1 MKFQPDLSNLRD
13 AQSFPDDFVSSPS
26 VMKILSG
33 ALDAIAE
40 RGVRRLSM
48 SDIIEA
54 SGVSRG
60 TMYKYFSNKDDVLAA
75 VAEYV
80 CTGFENGIQSAAD
93 ESDPPIERFRK
104 VMRFYSRYTNEN
116 SPDRVFEVEPRFH
129 LSFFRSRF
137 GRYKIAVAHAL
148 EPVFDHFE
156 HLMDAAI
163 ERHTFVEALVRL
175 QLSTLLVP
183 ADDDWSQ
190 RWNDSPDDLEKWV
203 LRFAQQNA

>member
-1 MKFQPDLSNLRD
+1 MRFQPELTP
-13 AQSFPDDFVSSPS
+13 AQQITEDFISSPS
-26 VMKILSG
+26 VIKILSG

-60 TMYKYFSNKDDVLAA
+60 TMYRYFSNKDDVLAA
-75 VAEYV
+75 VSEFV
-80 CTGFENGIQSAAD
+80 CAGFETGVREAAEGID
-93 ESDPPIERFRK
+93 DPIDRFRR
-104 VMRFYSRYTNEN
+104 VMHFYARYTNEN

-137 GRYKIAVAHAL
+137 DRYKVAVYSAL
-148 EPVFDHFE
+148 EPTFE
-156 HLMDAAI
+156 YI
-163 ERHTFVEALVRL
+163 EETLGEKINAEALVEILVRL

-183 ADDDWSQ
+183 ADENLSAL
-190 RWNDSPDDLEKWV
+190 WNESANNLEKW
-203 LRFAQQNA
+203 LLGIAHQSA

>member
-1 MKFQPDLSNLRD
+1 MKFQPDLSNSIE
-13 AQSFPDDFVSSPS
+13 APNFADDFVSSPS

-33 ALDAIAE
+33 ALDAIAD

-75 VAEYV
+75 VSEYV
-80 CTGFENGIQSAAD
+80 CTGFENGIRAVAE
-93 ESDPPIERFRK
+93 ESDEPMERFRN
-104 VMRFYSRYTNEN
+104 VMLFYSRYTNEN

-137 GRYKIAVAHAL
+137 ARYKIAVADAL
-148 EPVFDHFE
+148 GPVFDHFE
-156 HLMDAAI
+156 HVLGDAI
-163 ERHTFVEALVRL
+163 DRQTFVEALVRL

-183 ADDDWSQ
+183 ADEDWSR
-190 RWNDSPDDLEKWV
+190 RWNDSPDNLEKWV

>member
-1 MKFQPDLSNLRD
+1 MKLQPELIQGQDVNV
-13 AQSFPDDFVSSPS
+13 DFISSPS
-26 VMKILSG
+26 IIKILSG

-60 TMYKYFSNKDDVLAA
+60 TMYRYFSNKEDVLAA
-75 VAEYV
+75 VAEFV
-80 CTGFENGIQSAAD
+80 CTGFETGVRDAAEGIED
-93 ESDPPIERFRK
+93 PIERFRQ
-104 VMRFYSRYTNEN
+104 VMLFYARYTNEN

-137 GRYKIAVAHAL
+137 DRYKVAVCSAL
-148 EPVFDHFE
+148 EPTLEYVE
-156 HLMDAAI
+156 AKLGKKI
-163 ERHTFVEALVRL
+163 NTEGFVEVLVRL

-183 ADDDWSQ
+183 ADDNWSAL
-190 RWNDSPDDLEKWV
+190 WNESADNLETWV
-203 LRFAQQNA
+203 LDLAHQSA

>member
-1 MKFQPDLSNLRD
+1 M
-13 AQSFPDDFVSSPS
+13 SPS
-26 VMKILSG
+26 VIKILSG

-60 TMYKYFSNKDDVLAA
+60 TLYRYFSSKDDVLAA
-75 VAEYV
+75 VAEFV
-80 CTGFENGIQSAAD
+80 CIGFENGIREAAEGID
-93 ESDPPIERFRK
+93 DPIERFRQ
-104 VMRFYSRYTNEN
+104 VMQFYARYTNEN

-137 GRYKIAVAHAL
+137 ARYKLAVHSAL
-148 EPVFDHFE
+148 EPTFKYIE
-156 HLMDAAI
+156 AKLGKTINAI
-163 ERHTFVEALVRL
+163 AFVEILVRL

-183 ADDDWSQ
+183 ADENWLML
-190 RWNDSPDDLEKWV
+190 WNESADSLEKWLLDTADQTV
-203 LRFAQQNA
+203 

>member
-1 MKFQPDLSNLRD
+1 MKFQPGLETTNDISGDLIT
-13 AQSFPDDFVSSPS
+13 SPS
-26 VMKILSG
+26 VIKILSG

-60 TMYKYFSNKDDVLAA
+60 TLYRYFSNKDDVLAA
-75 VAEYV
+75 VAEFV
-80 CTGFENGIQSAAD
+80 CTGFETGIREAAEGIED
-93 ESDPPIERFRK
+93 PIERFRK
-104 VMRFYSRYTNEN
+104 VMHFYASYTNEN

-137 GRYKIAVAHAL
+137 DRYKAAVYSAL
-148 EPVFDHFE
+148 EPTFAH
-156 HLMDAAI
+156 I
-163 ERHTFVEALVRL
+163 EDKLGKRINAEAVVETLVRL

-183 ADDDWSQ
+183 ADENWSAL
-190 RWNDSPDDLEKWV
+190 WNDSADNLEEWV
-203 LRFAQQNA
+203 LEIAHQHA